1 MYIKYYQECKGT
13 HLFKFVDPF
22 LYMYERSHIIIF
34 MCYIHIVYV
43 VKEMTSFC
51 GLGHLMGV
59 AYIIISLKLS
69 SYYSFLYYTGT
80 SIN

>member
-1 MYIKYYQECKGT
+1 
-13 HLFKFVDPF
+13 
-22 LYMYERSHIIIF
+22 

-59 AYIIISLKLS
+59 AYTLMYVYIPEIIPILITIHFYITQVPLSTEGTVCSSNIDLCHDSTLTMSLGL
-69 SYYSFLYYTGT
+69 
-80 SIN
+80 